1 MTAFS
6 TENSPASLQGC
17 ICMNFP
23 PMYTNHST
31 NPNVTMH
38 YHGTEK
44 LTLLE
49 RDVVDGEEMVQDYAE
64 YSEVKWFEDFLVEKG
79 VKQSIRQFGVEF
91 NQAQN
96 HDTMTQQ

>member
-1 MTAFS
+1 
-6 TENSPASLQGC
+6 
-17 ICMNFP
+17 MNFP

-31 NPNVTMH
+31 NPNVTMY
-38 YHGTEK
+38 YHETEK
-44 LTLLE
+44 LTVLE